1 MDKTNITSEHLSNFI
16 KEMQSKYN
24 NLLNDEVHYNLRGI
38 YSNDNGEIITG
49 YKIDKN
55 KLTKANYDEYIQA
68 NNKQKCV
75 MSKIGAVTMWGGFE
89 LLENYLALTFKR
101 PITVES
107 IKETIKNA
115 YKCPIT
121 EKDIDDFFNLI

>member
-1 MDKTNITSEHLSNFI
+1 MIKEQDLINFI
-16 KEMQSKYN
+16 KEMQNKYN
-24 NLLNDEVHYNLRGI
+24 DLLNDNIHYNLKGI
-38 YSNDNGEIITG
+38 YINDKNEIITG
-49 YKIDKN
+49 YKVDKN

-89 LLENYLALTFKR
+89 LLENYLSLTFKA
-101 PITVES
+101 PYTKES

-115 YKCPIT
+115 YKCPINLN
-121 EKDIDDFFNLI
+121 DVDSFF

>member
-1 MDKTNITSEHLSNFI
+1 MIKEQDLINFI
-16 KEMQSKYN
+16 KEMQNKYN
-24 NLLNDEVHYNLRGI
+24 DLLNDNIHYNLKGI
-38 YSNDNGEIITG
+38 YINDNNEIITG
-49 YKIDKN
+49 YKVDKN

-89 LLENYLALTFKR
+89 LLESYLSLTFKA
-101 PITVES
+101 PYTKES

-115 YKCPIT
+115 YKCPINLN
-121 EKDIDDFFNLI
+121 DVDSFF

>member
-1 MDKTNITSEHLSNFI
+1 MDKTNITSEHLFNFI
-16 KEMQSKYN
+16 KKMQSKYN
-24 NLLNDEVHYNLRGI
+24 NLLNDEVHYNLSGV

-75 MSKIGAVTMWGGFE
+75 LDAISGTMMWGGFE

-121 EKDIDDFFNLI
+121 EKDVDDFFNLI